1 MERDGAYFFKIRVKK
16 YDSFPFRP
24 DGVLA
29 EDLPGNIEGGTF
41 AHCIDC
47 AQVFNVRTAL
57 RYHKKNNLH
66 LSYA

>member
-29 EDLPGNIEGGTF
+29 EEDLPENIEGVPKSF
-41 AHCIDC
+41 
-47 AQVFNVRTAL
+47 
-57 RYHKKNNLH
+57 
-66 LSYA
+66 LSNF

>member
-29 EDLPGNIEGGTF
+29 EEDLPENIEGMQKSFLSNLKSLQLPSISELEIT
-41 AHCIDC
+41 
-47 AQVFNVRTAL
+47 L
-57 RYHKKNNLH
+57 RC
-66 LSYA
+66 S

>member
-29 EDLPGNIEGGTF
+29 EEDLPENIEGM
-41 AHCIDC
+41 
-47 AQVFNVRTAL
+47 Q
-57 RYHKKNNLH
+57 KNLKS
-66 LSYA
+66 LQLPSISELEITPRCS

>member
-29 EDLPGNIEGGTF
+29 KDLPENIEGMQKSF
-41 AHCIDC
+41 
-47 AQVFNVRTAL
+47 L
-57 RYHKKNNLH
+57 SNLKS
-66 LSYA
+66 LQLPSISEWEITPRCS